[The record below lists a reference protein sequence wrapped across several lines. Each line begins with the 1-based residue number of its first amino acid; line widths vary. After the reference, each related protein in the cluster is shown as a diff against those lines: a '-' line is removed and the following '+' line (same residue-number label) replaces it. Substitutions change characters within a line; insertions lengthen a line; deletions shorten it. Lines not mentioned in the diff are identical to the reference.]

1 MNYLDKTGVA
11 YLWDKIKSY
20 IQNRITP
27 ISGGGTG
34 ANSSEQARIN
44 LGITPQ
50 NIGAAPTNHTHEIAT
65 TTSNGFMSIMDKTKL
80 DELDNS
86 VELSRVTLYSSATN
100 HYHEGAECLIIKTG
114 HVVILN
120 GNLRTKVD
128 TTSSETVFSGIPTP
142 IRDPNNSYISNGY
155 SKSLSGFSGI
165 GVAILS
171 GSANRFI
178 QFQVSGGYNDVSIII
193 GKQNTIPANAIIQF
207 WLPYITEE

>member
-1 MNYLDKTGVA
+1 M
-11 YLWDKIKSY
+11 
-20 IQNRITP
+20 
-27 ISGGGTG
+27 
-34 ANSSEQARIN
+34 
-44 LGITPQ
+44 
-50 NIGAAPTNHTHEIAT
+50 
-65 TTSNGFMSIMDKTKL
+65 
-80 DELDNS
+80 
-86 VELSRVTLYSSATN
+86 
-100 HYHEGAECLIIKTG
+100 
-114 HVVILN
+114 
-120 GNLRTKVD
+120 
-128 TTSSETVFSGIPTP
+128 FSGIPTP